1 MGQEALRLPLELL
14 QQVVM
19 VEILHFQPLH
29 QMVVVAVLE
38 LILLRGQQEIM
49 VGLEEVGNKAGQVE
63 PETLLQLPQVKEATV
78 VEVVVLA
85 PVLVAAGVAG
95 HLLPVLLALQL
106 MAVQVAMEL
115 PHQSPAAV

>member
-1 MGQEALRLPLELL
+1 LGQEALRLPLELL